1 MTPKKWSRV
10 FDLAI
15 LIIGF
20 GIPLFFIFSF
30 YVSLETT
37 TPAMTISI
45 IGVFLGIG
53 LLLALVKWLKRRIK
67 NRKEMGFAVSPY
79 TILVSNTIGGVVGII
94 LFTWFLDTVKGE
106 IETLFK
112 TMLIWSVCAVIAF
125 VLKFAQVHFD
135 ILDKQQNP

>member
-1 MTPKKWSRV
+1 
-10 FDLAI
+10 
-15 LIIGF
+15 
-20 GIPLFFIFSF
+20 
-30 YVSLETT
+30 
-37 TPAMTISI
+37 MTISI